1 MAEEIL
7 NNNFE
12 KSYIANLLDKLSS
25 FESEDEKLLFVLH
38 EIVQNKGTTVSEL
51 RDKGYKAKI
60 IDLLNMI
67 DKKDLSNEEYIDKI
81 INSKNKLAIKI
92 VMASTNNI
100 DCYNKLKDA
109 YNSEITDGVVT
120 LKRNDELSENPDITL
135 SQSESFD
142 IISNNEVVGVI
153 NYRYRGMDTIDY
165 SGNLGYRID
174 QKYRG
179 NGYAKRAVNLLI
191 DILKYNTKYDEPL
204 YVVSTH
210 DNKNFLKVALECGGK
225 LVHTG
230 KVPINVVSS
239 YYDREM
245 KEVDVYKIDI
255 EKEKNYDRYKIN

>member
-191 DILKYNTKYDEPL
+191 DILKHNTKYDEPL
-204 YVVSTH
+204 YVASTH